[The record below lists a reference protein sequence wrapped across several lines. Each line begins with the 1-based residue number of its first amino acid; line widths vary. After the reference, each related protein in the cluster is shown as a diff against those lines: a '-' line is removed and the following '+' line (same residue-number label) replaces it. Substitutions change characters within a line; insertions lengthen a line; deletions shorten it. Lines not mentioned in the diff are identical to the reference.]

1 MKNMI
6 SIKHFTATWCQP
18 CKHLTPVI
26 DQLRGENPSVVYQK
40 IDIDN
45 NADVAQKYGVRAVPT
60 IIFEKNGKVVQQ
72 VIGVQSK
79 SYYQS
84 IITSI

>member
-1 MKNMI
+1 MLT
-6 SIKHFTATWCQP
+6 IKHFTATWCQP

-26 DQLRGENPSVVYQK
+26 DQLRKENPSVGYQK
-40 IDIDN
+40 IDIDAN
-45 NADVAQKYGVRAVPT
+45 SEIAQQYGVRAVPT
-60 IIFEKNGKVVQQ
+60 IIFEKNGSVVEQ
-72 VIGVQSK
+72 VIGVQKK

>member
-1 MKNMI
+1 MLT
-6 SIKHFTATWCQP
+6 IKHFTATWCQP

-26 DQLRGENPSVVYQK
+26 DQLRGENPSVAYQK
-40 IDIDN
+40 IDIDQN
-45 NADVAQKYGVRAVPT
+45 SEVAQQYGVRAVPT

-72 VIGVQSK
+72 VIGVQPK

-84 IITSI
+84 IITTI

>member
-1 MKNMI
+1 MI
-6 SIKHFTATWCQP
+6 AIKHFTAAWCQP

-26 DQLRGENPSVVYQK
+26 DQLRSENPSVGYQK

-45 NADVAQKYGVRAVPT
+45 NQDVAQQYGVRAVPT

-72 VIGVQSK
+72 VIGVQPK

-84 IITSI
+84 VIKSI

>member
-1 MKNMI
+1 MI
-6 SIKHFTATWCQP
+6 TIKHFTATWCQP

-26 DQLRGENPSVVYQK
+26 DQLRGENPSVAYQK
-40 IDIDN
+40 IDIDQN
-45 NADVAQKYGVRAVPT
+45 SEVAQQYGVRAVPT

-72 VIGVQSK
+72 VVGVQPK

-84 IITSI
+84 IITTI

>member
-1 MKNMI
+1 MI
-6 SIKHFTATWCQP
+6 TIKHFTATWCQP

-26 DQLRGENPSVVYQK
+26 DQLRGENPSVGYQK
-40 IDIDN
+40 IDIDTN
-45 NADVAQKYGVRAVPT
+45 QDVAQQYGVRAVPT
-60 IIFEKNGKVVQQ
+60 IIFEKNGKVVER

-84 IITSI
+84 VIKSI